1 MWDDENI
8 VLIGPCSC
16 LFDLETNSINKI
28 KQKKGTI
35 SMQGAFFV
43 DPFDEIFHGIP
54 HAQLGPKA
62 RLRRIGVVSWRS
74 ALAFPMRHGDRAWF
88 GLMIRSSRW
97 NFKIWNQVFAVF
109 FFCVQRMQGLKE
121 QTYQR
126 YQQIPWT
133 NPGTCRWLQVEVV
146 QEQLGLC
153 HLPLLATS
161 LDGASTMKL
170 VAQQQAADV
179 DSCKRDVN
187 SVELKTF
194 FLMECSRYG

>member
-1 MWDDENI
+1 M
-8 VLIGPCSC
+8 
-16 LFDLETNSINKI
+16 
-28 KQKKGTI
+28 
-35 SMQGAFFV
+35 
-43 DPFDEIFHGIP
+43 
-54 HAQLGPKA
+54 
-62 RLRRIGVVSWRS
+62 
-74 ALAFPMRHGDRAWF
+74 
-88 GLMIRSSRW
+88 
-97 NFKIWNQVFAVF
+97 
-109 FFCVQRMQGLKE
+109 
-121 QTYQR
+121 
-126 YQQIPWT
+126 
-133 NPGTCRWLQVEVV
+133 V